1 MAIGRTN
8 AMGSS
13 DGLNFD
19 VVCSTT
25 QPTNPKEN
33 TIWINTSD
41 TYTEFVYDVNPPE
54 VAPGRLW
61 FQKYATYGVSL
72 NVNILKNMNAIFY
85 IYSVQSYTPSFS
97 RRLDAKLY
105 QDGKWSD
112 IYK

>member
-41 TYTEFVYDVNPPE
+41 TYTEFVYDDSPPE

-61 FQKYATYGVSL
+61 FQNFGKYGVSL
-72 NVNILKNMNAIFY
+72 NVNILKNMNTIFY
-85 IYSVQSYTPSFS
+85 IYDVLSYSPSS
-97 RRLDAKLY
+97 SGRLDAKLY
-105 QDGKWSD
+105 QDGKWRD